1 MREALRGEVGAEAE
15 GPFLPVDHRHCI
27 FTLPPVV
34 WELIRQDLGTL
45 VDDMFEAA
53 KRVIE
58 RLFEDRFRHMRVR
71 PGMICVVHFTGRD
84 LKWNPHIHMIV
95 TEGGLTQWG
104 EWKKHTYWPYAKMA
118 SYWKYEVLNRLRF
131 HLRGSLDAKAA
142 IDRQW
147 TMSFKDGTEGYVVKY
162 YRDLKDVK
170 GIGSYLA
177 RYVRH
182 PPIGESRILGFDER
196 RVRIKYE
203 WDNEIHETI
212 ITTERF
218 IEAMLSNI
226 PPKWFQMVRW
236 YGIYSNTMHGRAMA
250 RLQAARVVA
259 TTLDEFMHGPPTMKV
274 LCPTCGGVMEPTVME
289 YVRYGRWQMKVY

>member
-1 MREALRGEVGAEAE
+1 M
-15 GPFLPVDHRHCI
+15 I

-34 WELIRQDLGTL
+34 WELVAQDPGALI
-45 VDDMFEAA
+45 DDLFEAS

-95 TEGGLTQWG
+95 TEGGLTPWG
-104 EWKKHTYWPYAKMA
+104 EWRAHAFWVYSKVA
-118 SYWKYEVLNRLRF
+118 SYWKYEVLTRLRF

-147 TMSFKDGTEGYVVKY
+147 TMHFKDGTEGYVVKH
-162 YRDLKDVK
+162 YRDLKDVE
-170 GIGSYLA
+170 GLGSYLA

-203 WDNEIHETI
+203 WDNEIHETTV
-212 ITTERF
+212 TTERF

-226 PPKWFQMVRW
+226 PPKWFRVVRW
-236 YGIYSNTMHGRAMA
+236 YGIYSNTQRVAAMESLIEA
-250 RLQAARVVA
+250 RTMA
-259 TTLDEFMHGPPTMKV
+259 TTLDEFMPGQPRMTV
-274 LCPTCGGVMEPTVME
+274 ICSTCGGVMDPAVME